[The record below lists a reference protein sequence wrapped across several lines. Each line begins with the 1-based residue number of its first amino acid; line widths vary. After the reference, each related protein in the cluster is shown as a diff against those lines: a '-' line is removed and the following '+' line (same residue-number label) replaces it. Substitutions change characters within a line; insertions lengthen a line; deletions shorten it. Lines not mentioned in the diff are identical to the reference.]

1 MSVWIKRVYGWLLKR
16 NKNCR
21 GRPPA
26 GRPRSSD
33 PRAGQTIQRRSHPAE
48 GSAWRSDTQ
57 AGETVW
63 SRSRSAE
70 GTAWRGDTQAGESL
84 QRRSRPVE
92 GSAWR
97 SGTWAGETVRRCNY
111 LAEGTARC
119 SGTLRTVKIMGRRVG
134 IAVGAV
140 GRGSFTVEA
149 ALAVPI
155 FLLALLV
162 ILGFFPLLLIQ
173 TQVNAALQYTARI
186 MAVSYQDEEDEGS
199 IVSLAEGILLFR
211 SYLGDHGL
219 SEDFLENGVNSIS
232 LANTDLSGEYV
243 QLVANYEVELPTGFW
258 GIDSLPV
265 EQCVSAK
272 KWTGAGTDSSDEEED
287 TEYVYIT
294 PSGSVYHTTT
304 SCPYLS
310 LSTKSVSYSSLSSLR
325 NSEGHIYYACSCY
338 SGESIVY
345 VTNYGTLYHGSLS
358 CSYLK
363 RTIYKVKL
371 DAVGGRSACSKCG
384 GG

>member
-1 MSVWIKRVYGWLLKR
+1 MGFWKS
-16 NKNCR
+16 R
-21 GRPPA
+21 GRPSVGKVRHCSRPPGGRTRRSGICPA
-26 GRPRSSD
+26 EIIPSRGRYAAGTARHRGRPSGGGIRPGD
-33 PRAGQTIQRRSHPAE
+33 ICPAE
-48 GSAWRSDTQ
+48 FNS
-57 AGETVW
+57 
-63 SRSRSAE
+63 SRSRPA
-70 GTAWRGDTQAGESL
+70 A
-84 QRRSRPVE
+84 
-92 GSAWR
+92 
-97 SGTWAGETVRRCNY
+97 
-111 LAEGTARC
+111 GTARHC
-119 SGTLRTVKIMGRRVG
+119 SRPPGGRTRRSGICPAEFNPSRSRYAAGTVR
-134 IAVGAV
+134 
-140 GRGSFTVEA
+140 RGSFTVEA
-149 ALAVPI
+149 ALVVPI

-162 ILGFFPLLLIQ
+162 FLGFFPLLLIQ

-186 MAVSYQDEEDEGS
+186 MAVSYQDEEEEVS

-211 SYLGDHGL
+211 SYLGEHGL

-232 LANTDLSGEYV
+232 LSNTDLSGEYV

-272 KWTGAGTDSSDEEED
+272 KWTGAGSDSSDGEED

-310 LSTKSVSYSSLSSLR
+310 LSTRSVSYSSLSSLR
-325 NSEGHIYYACSCY
+325 NSNGNIYSACSCY
-338 SGESIVY
+338 GGESIVY

-371 DAVGGRSACSKCG
+371 DAVGDRSACSKCG

>member
-1 MSVWIKRVYGWLLKR
+1 MGLWKS
-16 NKNCR
+16 R
-21 GRPPA
+21 GRPSVGTVRHRNRPPGGRTRRSGTCPA
-26 GRPRSSD
+26 EFISPHCRHVAGTARHRGRPSWGGIC
-33 PRAGQTIQRRSHPAE
+33 PGNICPAE
-48 GSAWRSDTQ
+48 FIS
-57 AGETVW
+57 
-63 SRSRSAE
+63 SRSRHAA
-70 GTAWRGDTQAGESL
+70 GTVW
-84 QRRSRPVE
+84 
-92 GSAWR
+92 
-97 SGTWAGETVRRCNY
+97 
-111 LAEGTARC
+111 
-119 SGTLRTVKIMGRRVG
+119 
-134 IAVGAV
+134 
-140 GRGSFTVEA
+140 RGSFTVEA
-149 ALAVPI
+149 ALVVPI

-162 ILGFFPLLLIQ
+162 FLGFFPLLLIQ

-186 MAVSYQDEEDEGS
+186 MAVSYQDEEEEGS

-211 SYLGDHGL
+211 SYLGEHGL

-272 KWTGAGTDSSDEEED
+272 KWTGAGSDSSDGEAD

-294 PSGSVYHTTT
+294 PTGSVYHTTT

-310 LSTKSVSYSSLSSLR
+310 LSTRSVSYSSLSSLR
-325 NSEGHIYYACSCY
+325 NSNGHSYSACSCY
-338 SGESIVY
+338 SGENIVY

-371 DAVGGRSACSKCG
+371 DAVGDRSACSKCG